1 MTKQYFV
8 YILTNYANTV
18 LYTGVTSN
26 LKKRVYEH
34 KQKLVKSFKKRYN
47 LWKLIYYEVY
57 DDVKIAIKRE
67 KQIKNLVRRKKLVL
81 IKAMNPDFKELRFD

>member
-34 KQKLVKSFKKRYN
+34 KQKLVKSFTKRYN